1 MPKISVIIPAYNAE
15 KYISECLNSVLSQDF
30 DDFEVLCVNDGS
42 TDKTEEII
50 NSFNNPKVILINQ
63 KNIGASISRKN
74 GLEKAK
80 GDYILFVDSDDILE
94 EHTLKLVYENAI
106 KNKSDIVY
114 FKYFEYDGKNKTP
127 YIDSD
132 YSRCFPKVK
141 NFDDFVFKADDS
153 PNAVLNKTCSL
164 WSKLISHELFKKYD
178 DWFFPSKKETI
189 IEDLPIHCQLHL
201 RADRITFCDK
211 FLYSYRYSSEDSIL
225 HKLRSSRESLGIFY
239 TVDFVEKVLTESK
252 FIEKEDFLR
261 EFALFKISHLKV
273 WFESIVDELKAE
285 FFEKLK
291 NSFAKLKVDLKMLK
305 TVRYDNF
312 IFYKT
317 VVESSSL
324 EDFQKKYSGIEL
336 YLKKIIFK
344 FIQNFV

>member
-30 DDFEVLCVNDGS
+30 EDFEVLCVNDGS
-42 TDKTEEII
+42 TDKTEDII
-50 NSFNNPKVILINQ
+50 NSFNNSKVILINQ

-74 GLEKAK
+74 GLLKAT
-80 GDYILFVDSDDILE
+80 GDYILFLDSDDILE
-94 EHTLKLVYENAI
+94 EHALKSLYENAI

-114 FKYFEYDGKNKTP
+114 FKYFEYDGKTKSP

-132 YSRCFPKVK
+132 LSRCFPMVK
-141 NFDDFVFKADDS
+141 NFEDFVFKAEDS
-153 PNAVLNKTCSL
+153 ATAVLNKTSSFCF
-164 WSKLISHELFKKYD
+164 KLISHNLFKKYD
-178 DWFFPSKKETI
+178 DWFFPSKEETI

-211 FLYSYRYSSEDSIL
+211 FLYSYRSSRQDSTL
-225 HKLRSSRESLGIFY
+225 HKSRASKEAFGIFY

-252 FIEKEDFLR
+252 FLEKKGFLDN
-261 EFALFKISHLKV
+261 FALFKISHLKV
-273 WFESIVDELKAE
+273 WFESIVDEMKAE

-291 NSFAKLKVDLKMLK
+291 ISFSKLKVDLKMLK

-317 VVESSSL
+317 VLESSSL
-324 EDFQKKYSGIEL
+324 DDFQKKYSGFGL
-336 YLKKIIFK
+336 YLKKSLYKIV
-344 FIQNFV
+344 QNFV

>member
-1 MPKISVIIPAYNAE
+1 MPKISLIMPAYNAE
-15 KYISECLNSVLSQDF
+15 KYISECLNSILSQDF

-50 NSFNNPKVILINQ
+50 KSFDDNRIILINQ

-74 GLEKAK
+74 GLAKAI
-80 GDYILFVDSDDILE
+80 GDYILFIDSDDLLE
-94 EHTLKLVYENAI
+94 EHALKLLYENAV

-114 FKYFEYDGKNKTP
+114 LKYFEYDGKTKNP

-132 YSRCFPKVK
+132 YARCFPKVK
-141 NFDDFVFKADDS
+141 NFDDFVFTAKDS

-189 IEDLPIHCQLHL
+189 IEDLPLHCQLHL

-211 FLYSYRYSSEDSIL
+211 FLYSYRYSCEDSIL
-225 HKLRSSRESLGIFY
+225 HKLRSSKESYGIFY
-239 TVDFVEKVLTESK
+239 TVDVVEKVLTESK
-252 FIEKEDFLR
+252 FIEKEDFFR

-273 WFESIVDELKAE
+273 WFESIVDELKEE
-285 FFEKLK
+285 FFDRLK
-291 NSFAKLKVDLKMLK
+291 VSFNKLKVDLKMLK

-317 VVESSSL
+317 VLESSSL
-324 EDFQKKYSGIEL
+324 EEFRKKYSGTGL
-336 YLKKIIFK
+336 YLKKSFYK
-344 FIQNFV
+344 LVQNFV

>member
-42 TDKTEEII
+42 TDKTEGII
-50 NSFNNPKVILINQ
+50 KSFNNPKVILINQ

-74 GLEKAK
+74 GLAKAK

-94 EHTLKLVYENAI
+94 EHALKLVYENAV

-132 YSRCFPKVK
+132 LSRCFPNVK
-141 NFDDFVFKADDS
+141 NFDDFVFKAEDS
-153 PNAVLNKTCSL
+153 ATAVLNKTCSFCF
-164 WSKLISHELFKKYD
+164 KLISHSLFKKYD
-178 DWFFPSKKETI
+178 DWFFPSKEETI

-211 FLYSYRYSSEDSIL
+211 FLYSYRSSRQDSTL
-225 HKLRSSRESLGIFY
+225 HKSRASKEAFGIFY
-239 TVDFVEKVLTESK
+239 TVDFVEKILTESR
-252 FIEKEDFLR
+252 FIEKADFLDN
-261 EFALFKISHLKV
+261 FTLFKISHLKV

-285 FFEKLK
+285 FFEDLKKSFGKLK
-291 NSFAKLKVDLKMLK
+291 IDLKMLK

-312 IFYKT
+312 VFYKT
-317 VVESSSL
+317 VLESSSL
-324 EDFQKKYSGIEL
+324 KDFQKKYSGIEL

-344 FIQNFV
+344 FIQTFV